1 MEAITKKIDPT
12 ITAAYHKPTNGV
24 KTPKRNVIRIVAP
37 LTKFGAD
44 VVTVALIFV
53 PNCSDA
59 EVINT
64 VHKPPIGRPSKNMII

>member
-1 MEAITKKIDPT
+1 MKKINPT
-12 ITAAYHKPTNGV
+12 ITPADHKPTIGV

-59 EVINT
+59 EMIKT
-64 VHKPPIGRPSKNMII
+64 VHKPPIGRPSKNKTI